1 MNTSQLAITVK
12 DEERCK
18 KLMNVNILLML
29 NYNERDEIM
38 KLLRLFIIG
47 FYSTILLALVASCSS
62 KDIVLS
68 FVNTEADKVQI
79 LYNDTLPIVVHIND
93 TDSIIVNSNDSF
105 NVKDLMEFSDCS
117 RKYEA
122 VYEFCKKGYY
132 PLRIVAKSQDGVLLA
147 DTLLKVIFPSMKGK
161 VMKEVTTLNKGNLC
175 PYILQNSYNGDRKK
189 LIIGWM
195 LDNGYALDS
204 TLIAKME
211 EPSNYLCGIE
221 YPIYVLSTNSAVP
234 RYSELQNSTI
244 NVMSDLHAERYFLL
258 AAGRTSAL
266 YEEIRKI
273 IIDQN
278 IKGLPNNNGL
288 ITGTPINV
296 GPFGNIVSIFL
307 VGINSNG
314 KYFIQPVGA
323 YIIDKVKP
331 ILEKKDVGFNPY
343 GTYNLSDQINDIVQ
357 VNFDFREIGFV
368 VSYKL
373 RLRTSGIVTLSYGN
387 FEGNSVMGHDIPFT
401 LDSYGDIKT
410 IEITRT
416 KGNEWGIRPGKK
428 IINVNGETLNDY
440 HFDFNLLLRIG
451 DNYIPIVLTDMR
463 GNKTKVNFY
472 IPISRVV
479 VNRNANDDI
488 EDLQSE
494 YDELEER
501 ISQLENTE

>member
-1 MNTSQLAITVK
+1 
-12 DEERCK
+12 
-18 KLMNVNILLML
+18 ML
-29 NYNERDEIM
+29 NYNESYEIM

-68 FVNTEADKVQI
+68 FVNTDADKVQI

-132 PLRIVAKSQDGVLLA
+132 PLRIVAKSQEGVLLA
-147 DTLLKVIFPSMKGK
+147 DTLLKVIFPSVKGK

-204 TLIAKME
+204 TLIVKME

-221 YPIYVLSTNSAVP
+221 YPIYVLSTNSTVP

-343 GTYNLSDQINDIVQ
+343 GTVHSKSKCNKQPRFSWSLIYEKHRRFAPRLGRVAPKSD
-357 VNFDFREIGFV
+357 
-368 VSYKL
+368 
-373 RLRTSGIVTLSYGN
+373 TSDAKKGA
-387 FEGNSVMGHDIPFT
+387 PF
-401 LDSYGDIKT
+401 LWAPQD
-410 IEITRT
+410 
-416 KGNEWGIRPGKK
+416 
-428 IINVNGETLNDY
+428 
-440 HFDFNLLLRIG
+440 
-451 DNYIPIVLTDMR
+451 
-463 GNKTKVNFY
+463 
-472 IPISRVV
+472 
-479 VNRNANDDI
+479 
-488 EDLQSE
+488 
-494 YDELEER
+494 
-501 ISQLENTE
+501 